1 MAENEMDGLIAIF
14 FFLIAQNG
22 QYHKKVCLQFIQT
35 QESFCNL
42 TTT

>member
-1 MAENEMDGLIAIF
+1 MAANEMDGLITI